1 MIDVLNL
8 ALPYFGLIF
17 IGFACGRA
25 KGLPETGLAW
35 MNFFL
40 LYVSLPALLFGIMSK
55 TPFEELNNPPFLVA
69 TTLGT
74 MSAFAFALLSGRIIG
89 RLSFREA
96 TLAGLSGGYGNIGYM
111 GPGLALAVLGLKAA
125 APTALIFCCDSIF
138 LFSIVPLLIALTDGK
153 HRPLLHTLGV
163 VVRQIVLNPLIMSA
177 CAGALAAALHI
188 HPPVAIDNTLMFLQ
202 NAAAP
207 VALFALGVTVALRP
221 FGRVPWEVPGVIAV
235 KLLIHPLVVFGLM
248 LLLGP
253 FAQPW
258 AATAVLMASLPPA
271 LNVFVIA
278 RQNDT
283 WIEPASVAVLIGT
296 FASVITLTSVMWLLQ
311 TGRLVFP

>member
-1 MIDVLNL
+1 
-8 ALPYFGLIF
+8 
-17 IGFACGRA
+17 
-25 KGLPETGLAW
+25 
-35 MNFFL
+35 
-40 LYVSLPALLFGIMSK
+40 
-55 TPFEELNNPPFLVA
+55 
-69 TTLGT
+69 
-74 MSAFAFALLSGRIIG
+74 
-89 RLSFREA
+89 
-96 TLAGLSGGYGNIGYM
+96 M
-111 GPGLALAVLGLKAA
+111 GPGLALAVLGAKAA

-138 LFSIVPLLIALTDGK
+138 LFSIVPLLIAFTDGEAR
-153 HRPLLHTLGV
+153 HWLHTIGL
-163 VVRQIVLNPLIMSA
+163 VVRQIVFNPLIMSA
-177 CAGALAAALHI
+177 CAGALAAAFHI
-188 HPPVAIDNTLMFLQ
+188 HPPVAIDNTLLFLQ

-207 VALFALGVTVALRP
+207 VALFVLGVTVALRP
-221 FGRVPWEVPGVIAV
+221 FGRVPWEVPGVITV

-296 FASVITLTSVMWLLQ
+296 FASVVTLTTVMWLLQ

>member
-1 MIDVLNL
+1 
-8 ALPYFGLIF
+8 
-17 IGFACGRA
+17 
-25 KGLPETGLAW
+25 
-35 MNFFL
+35 
-40 LYVSLPALLFGIMSK
+40 
-55 TPFEELNNPPFLVA
+55 
-69 TTLGT
+69 
-74 MSAFAFALLSGRIIG
+74 
-89 RLSFREA
+89 
-96 TLAGLSGGYGNIGYM
+96 
-111 GPGLALAVLGLKAA
+111 
-125 APTALIFCCDSIF
+125 
-138 LFSIVPLLIALTDGK
+138 
-153 HRPLLHTLGV
+153 
-163 VVRQIVLNPLIMSA
+163 MSA
-177 CAGALAAALHI
+177 CTGALAAALHI
-188 HPPVAIDNTLMFLQ
+188 HPPVAIDNMLLFLQ

-207 VALFALGVTVALRP
+207 VALFVLGVTVALRP

-235 KLLIHPLVVFGLM
+235 KLLIHPLVAFGLM

-296 FASVITLTSVMWLLQ
+296 FASVITLTSVMWFIQ